1 MPNRIAIFIDNAYL
15 QKVLWNEFPGA
26 RLDYGALA
34 QKVAGDAEILRSYV
48 YDCHPYQG
56 NPPTDDES
64 ERYSRKRRFFRA
76 LERIPR
82 LTIRLGELARR
93 GPDSLG
99 IYTFEQKRVDIMLGV
114 DLAMLAAKHLIQE
127 AAIVAGDSDL
137 SYKTTACMREVNHCD
152 RSPAPS
158 INRDLISGVATPGP
172 NGPRPW

>member
-1 MPNRIAIFIDNAYL
+1 MSNRIAIFIDNAYL

-56 NPPTDDES
+56 NPPTEDES

-93 GPDSLG
+93 GPDSQG
-99 IYTFEQKRVDIMLGV
+99 NYRFEQKRVDILLGV

-127 AAIVAGDSDL
+127 AAIVAGDSDFIPAIEAAQSEGVL
-137 SYKTTACMREVNHCD
+137 IRLFHG
-152 RSPAPS
+152 RSPHS
-158 INRDLISGVATPGP
+158 DLWRMSGSSFPKSS
-172 NGPRPW
+172 